1 MQTTPTRVP
10 EAVHGEVQA
19 AARLLG
25 CDASELLERAW
36 NSFRQ
41 SAEFGEEL
49 ARAQK
54 AFATGDLG
62 AVASMLQD
70 RATQR
75 ARQRAGAVRGLRRG

>member
-25 CDASELLERAW
+25 CNASELLERAW

-54 AFATGDLG
+54 AFATVGFRTFEALPRW
-62 AVASMLQD
+62 SLSFF
-70 RATQR
+70 
-75 ARQRAGAVRGLRRG
+75 